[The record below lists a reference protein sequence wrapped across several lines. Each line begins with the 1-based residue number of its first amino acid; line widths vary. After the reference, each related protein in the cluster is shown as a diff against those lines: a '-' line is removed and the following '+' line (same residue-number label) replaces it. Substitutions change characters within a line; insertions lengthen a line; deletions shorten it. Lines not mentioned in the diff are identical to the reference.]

1 MTLATVLF
9 LADVVVQLVPNELL
23 YHPFCTLFK
32 VLETFMQQHLHCR
45 LQMHLPFEEKF
56 NLEQDTS
63 FENLL
68 VIYLNLVIRHHCVSL
83 VFIFNLKCVK
93 LLIDLIFIGHDQIR
107 ISDLSCFQELLFT
120 FCFVVMFLVLR
131 ELHSYSISISILKIM
146 NSIHHSLCQH
156 LILKYH

>member
-23 YHPFCTLFK
+23 YHQFCTLFK

-68 VIYLNLVIRHHCVSL
+68 VIYLLQYSVTLRQVSL
-83 VFIFNLKCVK
+83 VFIYASTLIQYLNFDLKNNELNSSLVVSASDIEIPLKNHFNTQRLNS
-93 LLIDLIFIGHDQIR
+93 LPQ
-107 ISDLSCFQELLFT
+107 
-120 FCFVVMFLVLR
+120 
-131 ELHSYSISISILKIM
+131 SI
-146 NSIHHSLCQH
+146 Q
-156 LILKYH
+156 